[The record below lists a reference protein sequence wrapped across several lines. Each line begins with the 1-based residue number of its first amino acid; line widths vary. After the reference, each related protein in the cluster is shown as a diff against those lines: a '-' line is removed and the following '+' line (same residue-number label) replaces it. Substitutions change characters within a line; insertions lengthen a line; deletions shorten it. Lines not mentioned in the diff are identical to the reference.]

1 MIRNWKRNMLLKR
14 LRHVYETRLYI
25 IGLLCSLLF
34 ISSCSD
40 RWEQEETVASGTA
53 ELCISRSSFQ
63 VAGKPSSLPGE
74 DEITSLR
81 AYRFE
86 EGVLQKVYEPLSVGG
101 DDYRLPLDRLS
112 GTLYVIANEEPVC
125 EEGTTKKQIGCKLY

>member
-1 MIRNWKRNMLLKR
+1 MK
-14 LRHVYETRLYI
+14 TRLYT

-40 RWEQEETVASGTA
+40 RWEQEETVSSGTA

-63 VAGKPSSLPGE
+63 VAGKPSPLSGE

-86 EGVLQKVYEPLSVGG
+86 EGVLQKVYECR
-101 DDYRLPLDRLS
+101 YRS
-112 GTLYVIANEEPVC
+112 GEMIICRRSTGFRVHFM
-125 EEGTTKKQIGCKLY
+125 

>member
-1 MIRNWKRNMLLKR
+1 MFMK
-14 LRHVYETRLYI
+14 TRLYI
-25 IGLLCSLLF
+25 IGLLCNLLF

-40 RWEQEETVASGTA
+40 RWEQEETVSSGTA

-63 VAGKPSSLPGE
+63 VAGKSSSLPGE

-86 EGVLQKVYEPLSVGG
+86 EGVLQKVYER
-101 DDYRLPLDRLS
+101 YRS
-112 GTLYVIANEEPVC
+112 GEMIIVC
-125 EEGTTKKQIGCKLY
+125 RSTGFRVHFM

>member
-1 MIRNWKRNMLLKR
+1 MFMK
-14 LRHVYETRLYI
+14 TRLYI

-63 VAGKPSSLPGE
+63 VAGKPSPLSGE

-101 DDYRLPLDRLS
+101 DDYRLSLDRLS
-112 GTLYVIANEEPVC
+112 GTLYVIANEEPAC
-125 EEGTTKKQIGCKLY
+125 EEGTTKETDWLFQYRWL